1 MGDSTA
7 HERADQCQACP
18 VCALLRA
25 VHDVHPEVGVQLA
38 AAGNHLVRAV
48 RAFVAA
54 GDTRPE
60 ESDGV
65 WSEDRCRTTPDTSP
79 PGDRA
84 HQATRVS
91 SLRRIAVD

>member
-7 HERADQCQACP
+7 HERADQCEGCP

-25 VHDVHPEVGVQLA
+25 VHDVHPEVGAQLA
-38 AAGNHLVRAV
+38 AAGSHLVRAV

-54 GDTRPE
+54 GETRPAGSE
-60 ESDGV
+60 GV
-65 WSEDRCRTTPDTSP
+65 WSDARCGTTADMSA